1 MLTGKV
7 ISIDIGSRNMHV
19 VQGRARGNVA
29 EIEICAQARTPDGSF
44 RDGQI
49 LNGETLSKALRE
61 LVRSNRFS
69 ADRAILAVQSTGIVN
84 REIVIP
90 VVKPED
96 LRQAVLFEME
106 QYVPNIG
113 NDYAM
118 EFVIADRSTAG
129 GGDQYRLRVSAVQRS
144 LVGLYTELLK
154 AAGLK
159 PTVMD
164 TSANALAKMVL
175 RNRKLAGGNNNTST
189 PALAD
194 AELVADGPW
203 QWQHAAFIDLGYEGT
218 EINIFAGEKLV
229 FSRLMQIGSRTMDA
243 ELVAAQHVE
252 ASELDARKATA
263 DVDKPASN
271 GDEEDLNGVVRAHL
285 QRWISEIQ
293 TVLQFYAGRSGEA
306 TRPEV
311 YYLHGGNANI
321 GGICP
326 FFSRMLGAPVLRVES
341 LPALHLTGARRN
353 ESENIGPYLNAAS
366 ALFRNE

>member
-129 GGDQYRLRVSAVQRS
+129 GGDQYRLRVSAVQRTS
-144 LVGLYTELLK
+144 VELYSELTK

-159 PTVMD
+159 PMVMD
-164 TSANALAKMVL
+164 TTANAIAKMVQ
-175 RNRKLAGGNNNTST
+175 RNRKAVGSDNNKPATS
-189 PALAD
+189 D
-194 AELVADGPW
+194 APLVADGPW

-243 ELVAAQHVE
+243 ELIAAQHVE
-252 ASELDARKATA
+252 ASELDARKAAA

-285 QRWISEIQ
+285 QRWTSEIQ

>member
-29 EIEICAQARTPDGSF
+29 EIEVCAQARTPDGSF

-49 LNGETLSKALRE
+49 LQVDALAKALRE
-61 LVRSNRFS
+61 LVRSSRVS

-90 VVKPED
+90 VVQPED

-118 EFVIADRSTAG
+118 EFVIADRTTAG
-129 GGDQYRLRVSAVQRS
+129 GGDQYRLRVSAVQRTS
-144 LVGLYTELLK
+144 VELYSELTK

-159 PTVMD
+159 PMVMD
-164 TSANALAKMVL
+164 TTANAIAKMVQ
-175 RNRKLAGGNNNTST
+175 RNRKAVGSDNNKGAT
-189 PALAD
+189 PD
-194 AELVADGPW
+194 APLVADGPW
-203 QWQHAAFIDLGYEGT
+203 PWQHAAFIDLGYEGT
-218 EINIFAGEKLV
+218 EINIFAGDKLM
-229 FSRLMQIGSRTMDA
+229 FSRLMQIGSRAMDS
-243 ELVAAQHVE
+243 ELIAAQHTDA
-252 ASELDARKATA
+252 ASLDARKGAT
-263 DVDKPASN
+263 DVTQASDN
-271 GDEEDLNGVVRAHL
+271 GAEEDFNGVVRAHL

-293 TVLQFYAGRSGEA
+293 TVLQFYAGRSGDA
-306 TRPEV
+306 RPEV
-311 YYLHGGNANI
+311 FYLHGGNAAI

-326 FFSRMLGAPVLRVES
+326 LFERMLGAPVLRIES
-341 LPALHLTGARRN
+341 LPVLHPAANRR
-353 ESENIGPYLNAAS
+353 SEPTDIGPYLNAAA
-366 ALFRNE
+366 ALFRNQ